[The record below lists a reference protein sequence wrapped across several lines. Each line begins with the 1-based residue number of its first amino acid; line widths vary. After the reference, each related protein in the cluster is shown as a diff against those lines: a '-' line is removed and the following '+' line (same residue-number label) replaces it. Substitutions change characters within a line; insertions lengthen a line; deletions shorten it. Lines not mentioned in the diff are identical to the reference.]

1 MTSDK
6 PSLLICRKSNRFHS
20 LRKNGSIAEN
30 LVKQRL
36 GKGGENQNDQAD
48 HQYANGLRVTT
59 FPFFQDNSPHI
70 AEYDVERHQDTE
82 RQCGKSLRRGKE
94 AFPDRQSEE
103 LTVPQSPGQKA
114 EQGIIRPYVGFLVI
128 APSLVL
134 LVLVKTVDGVR
145 DETAQRHKNP
155 CRTPVPH

>member
-59 FPFFQDNSPHI
+59 FPFFQDNSHTLLNTTLSAI
-70 AEYDVERHQDTE
+70 RIQNDNVVRA
-82 RQCGKSLRRGKE
+82 
-94 AFPDRQSEE
+94 SEE
-103 LTVPQSPGQKA
+103 VRKPFPIDSP
-114 EQGIIRPYVGFLVI
+114 
-128 APSLVL
+128 
-134 LVLVKTVDGVR
+134 
-145 DETAQRHKNP
+145 KN
-155 CRTPVPH
+155 

>member
-48 HQYANGLRVTT
+48 HHTLLNTT
-59 FPFFQDNSPHI
+59 LSAIRIQNDNVVR
-70 AEYDVERHQDTE
+70 A
-82 RQCGKSLRRGKE
+82 
-94 AFPDRQSEE
+94 SEE
-103 LTVPQSPGQKA
+103 VRKPFPIDSP
-114 EQGIIRPYVGFLVI
+114 
-128 APSLVL
+128 
-134 LVLVKTVDGVR
+134 
-145 DETAQRHKNP
+145 KN
-155 CRTPVPH
+155 